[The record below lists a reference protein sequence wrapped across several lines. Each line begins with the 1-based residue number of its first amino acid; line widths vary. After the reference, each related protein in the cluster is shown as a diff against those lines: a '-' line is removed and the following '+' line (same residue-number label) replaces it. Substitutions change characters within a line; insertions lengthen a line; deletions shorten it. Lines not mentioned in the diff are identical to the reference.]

1 MNVECGRRERPVLV
15 LLPTDKSLSLI
26 YSFLSSFLCI
36 LTPALIPASTMAAL
50 STPVARINAART
62 PSAARAG
69 RRRSVAARAR
79 PGTSTTGDPA
89 ELASAVAVL
98 DAHVAR
104 VGGADLYAAT
114 EEATKAVDV
123 MVRSNDIGGTLEE
136 CLARSD
142 GVWEV
147 CVMPH
152 MLNLSAPLGIR
163 FKVRYSLEGGKIRS
177 DVRFRGPGGI
187 GRGWL
192 SSSGRVEPTS
202 RTDHDGAA
210 IDLVFER
217 FWIDLEDGEDPKDFA
232 DCVSAVDGA
241 IDAIGRLGFLPSF
254 AFFPV
259 HFFDAKSGTCVFEF
273 PPLRSNIAAKRVG
286 DVDDGLAFE

>member
-1 MNVECGRRERPVLV
+1 M
-15 LLPTDKSLSLI
+15 
-26 YSFLSSFLCI
+26 
-36 LTPALIPASTMAAL
+36 
-50 STPVARINAART
+50 
-62 PSAARAG
+62 
-69 RRRSVAARAR
+69 
-79 PGTSTTGDPA
+79 
-89 ELASAVAVL
+89 
-98 DAHVAR
+98 
-104 VGGADLYAAT
+104 
-114 EEATKAVDV
+114 DV

-286 DVDDGLAFE
+286 DVDDKLAFE